1 MIDSYFR
8 APWQTLLIDRVAGLC
23 ALLKLKPHHLTILAL
38 ILGMAALPALYWHY
52 SWLAV
57 FLLLASGLLDAA
69 DGTLARKLG
78 LSSDAGC
85 ILDILADRSVEFA
98 VVIGLY
104 LYAPERGFL
113 LLILLGSFYLCV
125 TTFLL
130 SGIFERNLSK
140 KSFHYSP
147 GLIERAETFIYFPI
161 VIIFEETFFW
171 GTIIF
176 ATLVFFTAFKRFFEM
191 LRAYS

>member
-1 MIDSYFR
+1 MSGDRRRRGNKDQLIHPASVLPCHDAAVLRVGPLDDLVTGRNAERSLPPFR
-8 APWQTLLIDRVAGLC
+8 LAGN
-23 ALLKLKPHHLTILAL
+23 TR
-38 ILGMAALPALYWHY
+38 
-52 SWLAV
+52 
-57 FLLLASGLLDAA
+57 LLAAA
-69 DGTLARKLG
+69 DGTLVRKLG
-78 LSSDAGC
+78 LSSDDGWF
-85 ILDILADRSVEFA
+85 LDILADRSVEFA